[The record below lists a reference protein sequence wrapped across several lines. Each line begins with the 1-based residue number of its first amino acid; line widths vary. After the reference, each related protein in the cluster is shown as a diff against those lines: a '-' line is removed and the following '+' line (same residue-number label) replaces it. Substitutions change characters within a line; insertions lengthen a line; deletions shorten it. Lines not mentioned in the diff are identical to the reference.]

1 MPSPSMRTVAPP
13 RGSPP
18 LPVTFPVITADCA
31 CASPD
36 TALSNTSNAP
46 AQTARPNVR
55 CLMMVPPF
63 WEMNTNPPARNSSG
77 SSLGQASLYCIRPR
91 KSAIPPRGGLSGPG
105 IRRYLGNKLSKPK
118 AMATNRPPLP
128 RSRAALPL
136 GFPYLCLGYLWLSVA
151 PAAATPGLGQAAA
164 APHTDSS
171 AIIGELEAQDT
182 HEPITRAQ
190 VYLAGTAFA
199 TTTDSVG
206 RFAFTDLDAG
216 VFMIE
221 IRAVGFAP
229 GTWRGPLKAHQVL
242 THHFELERLPY
253 ELPEVVVKGK
263 GPLSVRRFADFE
275 RRRQSGLGAFL
286 TQERIERA
294 NTASLVDVLATVRGV
309 KQVCI
314 SNECVA
320 KMVRSPPGCYPQYY
334 LDGNESSSY
343 FARLTPPQDVKGV
356 EIYRG
361 SSETPGEFQGSNS
374 GCGVIA
380 IWTKSAP

>member
-1 MPSPSMRTVAPP
+1 MLHN
-13 RGSPP
+13 GS
-18 LPVTFPVITADCA
+18 L
-31 CASPD
+31 
-36 TALSNTSNAP
+36 
-46 AQTARPNVR
+46 
-55 CLMMVPPF
+55 PF
-63 WEMNTNPPARNSSG
+63 WEMNTTPPLESLAARAWGMRVYTASPPG
-77 SSLGQASLYCIRPR
+77 SPQYHPR
-91 KSAIPPRGGLSGPG
+91 SGLSGPG
-105 IRRYLGNKLSKPK
+105 IRRYLSHKLSKPK
-118 AMATNRPPLP
+118 PMATNRPPLP

-136 GFPYLCLGYLWLSVA
+136 GFPYLCLGYLCLGVA
-151 PAAATPGLGQAAA
+151 PAAATPGLGQEAA

-171 AIIGELEAQDT
+171 AI
-182 HEPITRAQ
+182 
-190 VYLAGTAFA
+190 
-199 TTTDSVG
+199 S
-206 RFAFTDLDAG
+206 DLDAG

-229 GTWRGPLKAHQVL
+229 GTWRAPLKPHQVL

-314 SNECVA
+314 SNECIA

-374 GCGVIA
+374 GCGVIV

>member
-1 MPSPSMRTVAPP
+1 MPSPSMATEAPP
-13 RGSPP
+13 RGSLP
-18 LPVTFPVITADCA
+18 LPVTLPVITADCA
-31 CASPD
+31 RASPD

-46 AQTARPNVR
+46 AQTPRPNVR
-55 CLMMVPPF
+55 CLMMVPPILGN
-63 WEMNTNPPARNSSG
+63 EHQSPARISSG

-136 GFPYLCLGYLWLSVA
+136 GFPYLCFGYLCLGVA
-151 PAAATPGLGQAAA
+151 PAAATPGLGQEAA

-171 AIIGELEAQDT
+171 AIVGELEAQDT
-182 HEPITRAQ
+182 HEPIRRAQ
-190 VYLAGTAFA
+190 VFLAGTAFA

-206 RFAFTDLDAG
+206 QFAFTDLDAG

-229 GTWRGPLKAHQVL
+229 GTWRAPLKPHQVL

-263 GPLSVRRFADFE
+263 RPLSVRRFADFE
-275 RRRQSGLGAFL
+275 RRRQSGMGAFL

-294 NTASLVDVLATVRGV
+294 NTVSLVDVLATVRGV